1 MPHKLYEYTKN
12 EHTDCN
18 YMTLQLDKVKSLIYS
33 LVLHKSSINNLSL
46 NGLGIL
52 HCLQTHNPTC
62 THT

>member
-12 EHTDCN
+12 EHIDCN

-46 NGLGIL
+46 N
-52 HCLQTHNPTC
+52 
-62 THT
+62 